1 MQFRKSSIV
10 STLSYLCYNIRR
22 QIIKIEVLQMYYG
35 NIKKN
40 DIANGQGVRVTLFVS
55 GCTNH
60 CKNCFQPETWN
71 FDYGKPYT
79 KETEDEIV
87 EALKPSHIAGLTL
100 LGGEPFEPEN
110 QRELVKLLRRVR
122 KELPDKNIW
131 SFTGFILD
139 QDLLDGGRK
148 HCEVTDEM
156 LSLLDVLVDGP
167 FKEEE
172 KDITLAFR
180 GSRNQRVI
188 DMQKSLKEKEVI
200 LYLE

>member
-1 MQFRKSSIV
+1 MH
-10 STLSYLCYNIRR
+10 
-22 QIIKIEVLQMYYG
+22 YG
-35 NIKKN
+35 EILIA
-40 DIANGQGVRVTLFVS
+40 DCANGVGIRVSLFVS

-60 CKNCFQPETWN
+60 CKGCFQPQTWDFN
-71 FDYGKPYT
+71 YGMEYT
-79 KETEDEIV
+79 QETEDFIISEV
-87 EALKPSHIAGLTL
+87 SKPYYQGLTI
-100 LGGEPFEPEN
+100 LGGEPMEPEN

-122 KELPDKNIW
+122 EELPEKNIW
-131 SFTGFILD
+131 SFTGFVLD

-180 GSRNQRVI
+180 GSRNQRLI
-188 DMQKSLKEKEVI
+188 DMKKSLKEQEVI
-200 LYLE
+200 ELEV